1 MARSRPT
8 VKEPEEAMKLDGLPH
23 DRMLDLDGVG
33 NALLGGITDVVF
45 IREGLVDADVNV
57 FVDSSRNKK
66 AAELFVI
73 RPQIGSSAANR
84 NKKRSSHD
92 NHRVILVEYSNKVSQ
107 HRADLAAL
115 LPIEVHWRAQAKSH
129 L

>member
-1 MARSRPT
+1 
-8 VKEPEEAMKLDGLPH
+8 
-23 DRMLDLDGVG
+23 MLYH
-33 NALLGGITDVVF
+33 
-45 IREGLVDADVNV
+45 REGLVDADVNV

-73 RPQIGSSAANR
+73 RRQSGSSAANR